1 MPQDPFFRASTGSF
15 SCLATVDP
23 VNKDRSDAASAYY
36 TPNRLRENL
45 KVITNATVEKILFE
59 TDDFGQSTATG
70 VQYTHNSESKA
81 VNCNKDVLLAAGAL
95 QSPKILELS
104 GIGDVKLLEEHNIPL
119 VADLPGVGENLH
131 DHIMSMISFAAA
143 DDIDTIDPIIRQ
155 EPAALEQAQREYVAN
170 KSGPFISMGVNTFAY
185 LPVMEYL
192 SEEGRERLESLLAD
206 NSPPP
211 DSGDSRNHARAQA
224 YYEIAQKTL
233 RDPKEPTVAYL
244 SFIGQNTG
252 ALQSGAK
259 SLGFNAILCQ
269 PLSRGSVHIRS
280 NEPSTAP
287 VLDPKYLSNPVD
299 LEIFAQHV
307 LYIETIVR
315 SSPLNSL
322 LKQPLVHRD
331 PSSELTNLETARE
344 WIRKNAVS
352 MWHVGGSCASM

>member
-1 MPQDPFFRASTGSF
+1 
-15 SCLATVDP
+15 
-23 VNKDRSDAASAYY
+23 
-36 TPNRLRENL
+36 
-45 KVITNATVEKILFE
+45 
-59 TDDFGQSTATG
+59 
-70 VQYTHNSESKA
+70 
-81 VNCNKDVLLAAGAL
+81 
-95 QSPKILELS
+95 
-104 GIGDVKLLEEHNIPL
+104 
-119 VADLPGVGENLH
+119 
-131 DHIMSMISFAAA
+131 
-143 DDIDTIDPIIRQ
+143 
-155 EPAALEQAQREYVAN
+155 
-170 KSGPFISMGVNTFAY
+170 MGVNTFAY

-192 SEEGRERLESLLAD
+192 SGEGREKLERLLTD
-206 NSPPP
+206 NSPSP
-211 DSGDSRNHARAQA
+211 DSGDSRDHARARA
-224 YYEIAQKTL
+224 YYEIAGKAL